1 LIRKFDR
8 NGNFNE
14 MSSVRNWIGKGNFYT
29 GMGGHGNKKP
39 ILAQLKI
46 HHATLAADMF
56 NRILCSA
63 FRGLSVGVNSVLAE
77 S

>member
-1 LIRKFDR
+1 
-8 NGNFNE
+8 
-14 MSSVRNWIGKGNFYT
+14 
-29 GMGGHGNKKP
+29 
-39 ILAQLKI
+39 
-46 HHATLAADMF
+46 MF